1 MRDPSPA
8 DGGSPEILMHEIVD
22 VLRDNPEIAIFLT
35 LAIGFWFGSLKFG
48 SFSLG
53 AVTST
58 LIAGLL
64 IGQLNIHIASIVEDT
79 FFTMFLFAVG
89 YSAGPKFFPALKKDG
104 LPQVLF
110 AVIVC
115 FSGLLTAYA
124 AARLLGYGPGL
135 AAGLLAGG
143 YTNSGTLG
151 VAAAN
156 MKELGL
162 SPAETASMASLAAIA
177 YAVTYPFGAAGS
189 AWFLSSLA
197 PKVLGID
204 LPTACRE
211 YEAEMG
217 GRQAEPGVG
226 SAYRPVLT
234 RSFRVENSDLV
245 GRTPRELNGT
255 LKDAFITRQ
264 REGGRLL
271 EPDVDAVIE
280 RGATLA
286 IAGSPQALRV
296 AEKQVGPEVDDAEL
310 LAYPTEELDIVVINK
325 EAANRSVGELE
336 HDELVQY
343 GRPIFLLRLARA
355 GRDLTPT
362 PDLKIRRWD
371 VLTVH
376 GARKHVEQLVKS
388 LGYADRPTSK
398 SDIAFMGAGVVIG
411 SLVGVL
417 TVHVG
422 GIPLSLSPSV
432 GTLVAGLVF
441 GYLRSVYRTFGRI
454 PEPAVWVFNNVGL
467 NGFIAVVGLN
477 AGPGLVSGLMTNG
490 ISLFLA
496 GILVTMVPLVV
507 AVFTGRY
514 LFKFHPAILFGA
526 CAGARTT
533 SAALGAVQEASRS
546 TTPVIG
552 YTVPYA
558 VGRLVLAVFGVVIL
572 HLMK

>member
-1 MRDPSPA
+1 MYYV
-8 DGGSPEILMHEIVD
+8 VD
-22 VLRDNPEIAIFLT
+22 VLRENPEIAIFLT

-53 AVTST
+53 VVTST

-64 IGQLNIHIASIVEDT
+64 IGQLHNQIAPIVEDT

-89 YSAGPKFFPALKKDG
+89 YGAGPQFFPALKKDG

-110 AVIVC
+110 TLIVC
-115 FSGLLTAYA
+115 CTGLLAAYV

-162 SPAETASMASLAAIA
+162 GPAQTASMASLAAVA

-197 PKVLGID
+197 PKILGID
-204 LPTACRE
+204 LPRACKE
-211 YEAEMG
+211 FEATMG
-217 GRQAEPGVG
+217 GRKAEPGVG
-226 SAYRPVLT
+226 SAYRQVLT
-234 RSFRVENSDLV
+234 RAFRVENTELL
-245 GRTPRELNGT
+245 GRTPRELNRT
-255 LKDAFITRQ
+255 LKGAFVTRH

-271 EPDVDAVIE
+271 DPDVDAVIE

-286 IAGSPQALRV
+286 LAGSPQALQM
-296 AEKQVGPEVDDAEL
+296 AERKVGPEVDDAEL
-310 LAYPTEELDIVVINK
+310 LAYPTEDLEIVVTNK
-325 EAANRSVGELE
+325 DAANRTLADLE
-336 HDELVQY
+336 HDELVRY
-343 GRPIFLLRLARA
+343 GRPIFLLRVTRA
-355 GRDLTPT
+355 GRDLAPT
-362 PDLKIRRWD
+362 PDLELRRWD

-376 GARKHVEQLVKS
+376 GARKHVEQLANS
-388 LGYADRPTSK
+388 LGYADRPTSR
-398 SDIAFMGAGVVIG
+398 SDIAFMGAGIVVG
-411 SLVGVL
+411 SLVGAI

-432 GTLVAGLVF
+432 GTLVAGLVC

-496 GILVTMVPLVV
+496 GIVVTMVPLVV
-507 AVFTGRY
+507 AVFAGRY
-514 LFKFHPAILFGA
+514 LFKFHPGILFGA

-533 SAALGAVQEASRS
+533 SAGLGAVQEAARS
-546 TTPVIG
+546 TIPVIG

-558 VGRLVLAVFGVVIL
+558 VGRLVLAIFGVVIL
-572 HLMK
+572 QLLK